1 MPRKVTLPCRS
12 LSCSRS
18 DLSCCVSLCLKQYHP
33 TYLHE
38 SPLSIRENVYRYF
51 PPSPPRFA
59 PFPFHNPPRYFNFD
73 RPTCRPT
80 IPMNFKN
87 YRIEKNFFL
96 FFFFSNGK
104 RFRRSRHTLLRYYLS
119 KRKRRIDRP
128 SRGEKQGRSFV
139 FIGDRINRNNFSNRQ
154 QFNRDRQQW
163 RVQ

>member
-1 MPRKVTLPCRS
+1 MPRKVTLPCLS

-51 PPSPPRFA
+51 PPSPPRSA

-96 FFFFSNGK
+96 FFFFQMEKDFDTTHAAPLLSLKEKETN
-104 RFRRSRHTLLRYYLS
+104 RSS
-119 KRKRRIDRP
+119 V
-128 SRGEKQGRSFV
+128 SRGETGEKFRFYWV
-139 FIGDRINRNNFSNRQ
+139 AIE
-154 QFNRDRQQW
+154 
-163 RVQ
+163 

>member
-96 FFFFSNGK
+96 FFFFQMEKDFDDHDTRCSAIIS
-104 RFRRSRHTLLRYYLS
+104 RRERDESIVRLAGRN
-119 KRKRRIDRP
+119 
-128 SRGEKQGRSFV
+128 RGEVSFLLG
-139 FIGDRINRNNFSNRQ
+139 GDRINRNNFSNRQ
-154 QFNRDRQQW
+154 QFNRDRQQ
-163 RVQ
+163 